1 VTLAGAARSRG
12 AGLFQRGGGLRM
24 ARTGKLIDAI
34 VFLARLGAG
43 LSFAVL
49 IAAVL
54 MQVIGRLTDTAP
66 VWTEEL
72 TRYAL
77 LFTVAFGAGLSFRTG
92 DLVNVDVICEALP
105 GPLPWALRLVS
116 ALATAGLALYLLPH
130 AWRFV
135 SIGTMQT
142 SPALGLRMDFV
153 HVTVWLMLALLAL
166 FAVLR
171 VVGMLSGAEDGK
183 PVKPDEE

>member
-1 VTLAGAARSRG
+1 MPRA
-12 AGLFQRGGGLRM
+12 
-24 ARTGKLIDAI
+24 GKLIATI
-34 VFLARLGAG
+34 ATLARLGTG

-54 MQVIGRLTDTAP
+54 MQVVGRLTNSAP

-92 DLVNVDVICEALP
+92 DLVNVDVVSESLP
-105 GPLPWALRLVS
+105 GRLPWMLRFLG
-116 ALATAGLALYLLPH
+116 AIATAGLALFLLPH
-130 AWRFV
+130 AWKYV
-135 SIGTMQT
+135 SIGRMQT
-142 SPALGLRMDFV
+142 SPALGLRMDAV
-153 HVTVWLMLALLAL
+153 HFTIWLMLALIAL

-171 VVGMLSGAEDGK
+171 VVGMLTGSEDGR
-183 PVKPDEE
+183 PVLREED